1 MCPLT
6 GAPHTSTF
14 QKEVEISIYFYS
26 HTMVDSII
34 RSNSVSR
41 ESLKSKSVDGSPS
54 LLVRTLSRSPA

>member
-14 QKEVEISIYFYS
+14 HTEDEILIYFYS
-26 HTMVDSII
+26 HTMIDSII

-41 ESLKSKSVDGSPS
+41 ESLKSKSVEGSPS
-54 LLVRTLSRSPA
+54 LLVRTLSRFPA